1 MYRLNAVSGSNKKK
15 NVKKLAKVFGLLA
28 VVSISF
34 YSCNNLG
41 DSSTAGSGTESKSQ
55 VSGSDLKIA
64 YILTDSVIA
73 NYEFFKKRSGE
84 ITEKGRKFE
93 SELGTRAKGFEQEVA
108 NFQQTA
114 TTMTMNQAKAKEE
127 DLVKKERNL
136 MTYRDNLMQELSAD
150 ESKLYSDVY
159 DQIQIFLTEY
169 AEDKD
174 LEFIFSNTRGGAIW
188 YSKKGFDITDEVTE
202 ALNKKFNSAPT
213 TATDSIAK

>member
-1 MYRLNAVSGSNKKK
+1 M
-15 NVKKLAKVFGLLA
+15 KKLAKVFGLLA

-34 YSCNNLG
+34 YSCNKSG
-41 DSSTAGSGTESKSQ
+41 DSSTTEGGTEDQSQ
-55 VSGSDLKIA
+55 VSSSSDLKIA

-73 NYEFFKKRSGE
+73 NYEFFKNRSGE

-159 DQIQIFLTEY
+159 DQIQVFLAEY
-169 AEDKD
+169 AEEKD
-174 LEFIFSNTRGGAIW
+174 LEFVFSYTRGGAIW
-188 YSKKGFDITDEVTE
+188 YSKKAFDITSEVTE
-202 ALNKKFNSAPT
+202 ALNKKFASTPVT
-213 TATDSIAK
+213 TKDSITK

>member
-1 MYRLNAVSGSNKKK
+1 
-15 NVKKLAKVFGLLA
+15 VKKLAKVFGLLA

-34 YSCNNLG
+34 YSCNKSG
-41 DSSTAGSGTESKSQ
+41 SSSTAENGTESKSQ
-55 VSGSDLKIA
+55 LGGSDLKIA

-73 NYEFFKKRSGE
+73 NYDFFKKRSGE

-93 SELGTRAKGFEQEVA
+93 TELGTRAKGFEQEVA

-159 DQIQIFLTEY
+159 DQITVFLAEY
-169 AEDKD
+169 AEEKE
-174 LEFIFSNTRGGAIW
+174 LEFIFSYTRGGAIW
-188 YSKKGFDITDEVTE
+188 YSKKAFDITDDVTE
-202 ALNKKFNSAPT
+202 ALNKKFTSSPT
-213 TATDSIAK
+213 AAKDSIAK

>member
-1 MYRLNAVSGSNKKK
+1 M
-15 NVKKLAKVFGLLA
+15 KKLAKVFGLLA

-34 YSCNNLG
+34 YSCNKSG
-41 DSSTAGSGTESKSQ
+41 SSSTSENGTESDSQ
-55 VSGSDLKIA
+55 LGGSDLKIA

-73 NYEFFKKRSGE
+73 NYDFFKKRSEE
-84 ITEKGRKFE
+84 ITEKGKKFE
-93 SELGTRAKGFEQEVA
+93 TELGTRAKGFEQEVA

-159 DQIQIFLTEY
+159 DQISVFLAEY
-169 AEDKD
+169 AEEKE
-174 LEFIFSNTRGGAIW
+174 LEFIFSYTRGGAIW
-188 YSKKGFDITDEVTE
+188 YSKKAFDITDDVTE
-202 ALNKKFNSAPT
+202 ALNKKFTSSPT
-213 TATDSIAK
+213 TAKDSIAK

>member
-1 MYRLNAVSGSNKKK
+1 M
-15 NVKKLAKVFGLLA
+15 KKLAKVFGLLA
-28 VVSISF
+28 VVSLSF
-34 YSCNNLG
+34 YSCGKPG
-41 DSSTAGSGTESKSQ
+41 DSSTAENGTESKSQ

-159 DQIQIFLTEY
+159 DQIQEFLAEY

-188 YSKKGFDITDEVTE
+188 YSKKAFDITEEVTE
-202 ALNKKFNSAPT
+202 ALNKKFNSTPK